1 MKFDKETF
9 SRHRFWFSLGGF
21 VLLWAVALFTV
32 KATAGPK
39 IKEVKKKNND
49 DPNAALDTGSKDPKN
64 DTFWKPWDEFTDF
77 LKSRIAVVHG
87 NAWKLQDQRITFPGS
102 RRQPLDKWWAEADKF
117 DDWFKRINEGPGSDA
132 ARDEYRNEL
141 YRKQFDDLYR
151 QIGGPKDEKDIN
163 LGKMLYPVEF
173 KGGTEGFKTM
183 MAPTS
188 GSGGGGGGIG
198 RGERGMGRPMGPG
211 GRGEGGPAGGRG
223 IDGVFTRR
231 PTPDEIWYA
240 QEDFWIKSEMLYTVR
255 RTLAAV
261 GKMTREEPGFWAN
274 LGEAVHAVHA
284 DRG

>member
-117 DDWFKRINEGPGSDA
+117 DDWFKRINEGPGVRV
-132 ARDEYRNEL
+132 AR
-141 YRKQFDDLYR
+141 
-151 QIGGPKDEKDIN
+151 
-163 LGKMLYPVEF
+163 
-173 KGGTEGFKTM
+173 
-183 MAPTS
+183 
-188 GSGGGGGGIG
+188 
-198 RGERGMGRPMGPG
+198 
-211 GRGEGGPAGGRG
+211 PAGGGRKEDRRG
-223 IDGVFTRR
+223 AGLWGQLGRAGPAPR
-231 PTPDEIWYA
+231 P
-240 QEDFWIKSEMLYTVR
+240 
-255 RTLAAV
+255 
-261 GKMTREEPGFWAN
+261 
-274 LGEAVHAVHA
+274 AVHAVHA